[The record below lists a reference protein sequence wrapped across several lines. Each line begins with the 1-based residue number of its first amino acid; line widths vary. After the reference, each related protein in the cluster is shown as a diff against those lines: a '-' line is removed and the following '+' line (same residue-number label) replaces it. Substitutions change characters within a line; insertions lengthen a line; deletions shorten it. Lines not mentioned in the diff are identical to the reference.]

1 MGVGMTVLDG
11 IFWGSW
17 ILACVSLVMM
27 LGLILRRLFQDQR
40 ARRLAKR
47 RERIKKTILHAID
60 DPTSLANLALDSAD
74 AEIAG
79 RILSDL
85 MAVVRGESYERLK
98 KMFRDLGIVRLYL
111 ADLESGDTG
120 SKIEAVTNL
129 ALFPDS
135 EVKAALWRA
144 LDGAEA
150 PLRLAVAFALL
161 DIEGKTPIVELVA
174 KLEIGT
180 VVSSRGLRELFRKMA
195 ASNTLGVVA
204 ALRSSDD
211 PRIKVLAISGLAQT
225 RDLRVMGIL
234 ANFAKDSDKDVRAE
248 VIRSLGTMGHPASKS
263 TVLAALD
270 DPDWEVR
277 AQAAI
282 AVGRIG
288 ILEAVPRL
296 TALLGDVNWWPR
308 FRAAESL
315 SKLGKTGID
324 ALRAAADRPG
334 EPGRMAEMVL
344 LEMASP

>member
-1 MGVGMTVLDG
+1 MTVLNG
-11 IFWGSW
+11 IFWSSW
-17 ILACVSLVMM
+17 VLAGISLVFM

-47 RERIKKTILHAID
+47 RERIKKAILQAID
-60 DPTSLANLALDSAD
+60 DPTALANLTLDSTD
-74 AEIAG
+74 AELAG

-85 MAVVRGESYERLK
+85 MAVIRGESYERLK

-120 SKIEAVTNL
+120 RKIEAVTDL

-135 EVKAALWRA
+135 EVEAALWRA
-144 LDGAEA
+144 LEGAAA
-150 PLRLAVAFALL
+150 PLRLAIAFALL
-161 DIEGKTPIVELVA
+161 DINGRTAIFDLVT

-195 ASNTLGVVA
+195 ECNTLGVVA
-204 ALRSSDD
+204 TLRSTDD
-211 PRIKVLAISGLAQT
+211 PRIKVLAISGLAFT
-225 RDLRVMGIL
+225 RDFRVL
-234 ANFAKDSDKDVRAE
+234 EFLTDFAKDSDKDVRAE
-248 VIRSLGTMGHPASKS
+248 VIRSLGIMGHPASKS
-263 TVLAALD
+263 IVLAALD
-270 DPDWEVR
+270 DPGWEIR

-282 AVGRIG
+282 AAGRIG

-296 TALLGDVNWWPR
+296 AALLGDVNWWPR

-324 ALRAAADRPG
+324 ALRAGADRPG
-334 EPGRMAEMVL
+334 EPGRVAEMVL
-344 LEMASP
+344 LEMVSP